1 MSSADAGGTRP
12 LSPILS
18 TAVRADLPV
27 DTLLPADSPR
37 TQGLDQE
44 YVDALVALDV
54 ELPPIVVH
62 HPSGRVVDG
71 MHRLAAAR
79 ARGDRS
85 ISAFLLDL
93 PERSLFAVAVS
104 LNIAHGKPL
113 SHGDRLAAAA
123 RILRDNPALS
133 DRYVASFTALSPRT
147 VSRVRRSTAEVPQSN
162 TRIGL
167 DGKRRPADL
176 AGVAGGRQRA
186 GRMMLERPGASL
198 REIARAAGISLGTAH
213 DVRKRLLLG
222 RDPVPEGRGGARAD
236 GHTARAGQ
244 PGPAAPFGAGGPRAP
259 GARVPGPRVPGPRGA
274 GPGVP
279 GVRGAAPGV
288 PGVRGAAPR
297 GPVRARR
304 DGAARRES
312 GELLER
318 LRKDPALRLSQS
330 GRFLLRC
337 LAVHDVDGSVWA
349 RLATTVPPHC
359 AEGISRLAREC
370 AGLWLRF
377 ADQVDRESRGDR
389 SGQRSHTSA

>member
-1 MSSADAGGTRP
+1 M
-12 LSPILS
+12 
-18 TAVRADLPV
+18 

-44 YVDALVALDV
+44 YVDALVALEA

-113 SHGDRLAAAA
+113 THGDRLAAAA

-222 RDPVPEGRGGARAD
+222 RDPVPEGRGGARAG

-244 PGPAAPFGAGGPRAP
+244 PGPTAPVGAAGPRVP
-259 GARVPGPRVPGPRGA
+259 DARVPGPRGPGPRGP
-274 GPGVP
+274 GPRATEPRVP
-279 GVRGAAPGV
+279 GPQ
-288 PGVRGAAPR
+288 

-304 DGAARRES
+304 DAAARRES
-312 GELLER
+312 GEVLER

-359 AEGISRLAREC
+359 AEGISKLAREC
-370 AGLWLRF
+370 AGMWLRF
-377 ADQVDRESRGDR
+377 ADQVDRESRGGR